1 MKQPTSRAA
10 YQEAKPTLSERQTA
24 VLAVLTEPMTNTEIA
39 HALPWPINTMTP
51 RIFELRIKRKVE
63 WHDNRPCR
71 VTGKRAIAWRK
82 VAQTS

>member
-1 MKQPTSRAA
+1 
-10 YQEAKPTLSERQTA
+10 
-24 VLAVLTEPMTNTEIA
+24 MTNTEIA
-39 HALPWPINTMTP
+39 HALSWPINTMTP